1 MNAGYELNNEEEMN
15 IILHICYKTPVVI
28 NGWKVETDTITF
40 SDREEFHKFICGKVA
55 YDFLDNAVI
64 KKENE
69 ILLYAESSNGK
80 IIWKAEENKKMGKM
94 FKTTDEITKFF
105 IENGWN
111 EHTSFSEL
119 TLEEAKAHGYGA
131 VIEGMNK
138 GHKYFKMNV
147 TGNIFDEKGEIF
159 MYNIS
164 TVNEENKRRKIVADE
179 KGLAEE
185 IDTTEHPAFELALVT
200 DEIAVYINPGDD
212 VLTMDL
218 SSKTIMDEVAGVKKY
233 HETMEKIINHGK
245 EYEYGEKLVSFCKRN
260 HAFENKQH
268 DNDEEGHTIPA
279 ANFQHRRRG
288 R

>member
-1 MNAGYELNNEEEMN
+1 
-15 IILHICYKTPVVI
+15 
-28 NGWKVETDTITF
+28 
-40 SDREEFHKFICGKVA
+40 
-55 YDFLDNAVI
+55 
-64 KKENE
+64 
-69 ILLYAESSNGK
+69 
-80 IIWKAEENKKMGKM
+80 
-94 FKTTDEITKFF
+94 
-105 IENGWN
+105 
-111 EHTSFSEL
+111 
-119 TLEEAKAHGYGA
+119 
-131 VIEGMNK
+131 MNK

-233 HETMEKIINHGK
+233 HETMEKIINQGK